1 MCIRDSGNGC
11 VRPDSFRTDGD
22 GLLAF
27 HPACQTTYRCL
38 LYTSV
43 KGLNLSQMRF
53 LGHLNL
59 LNPLKRFAVLLHVK
73 GLKNPKSLIFAYWD
87 T

>member
-1 MCIRDSGNGC
+1 MFTVSGAG
-11 VRPDSFRTDGD
+11 
-22 GLLAF
+22 GL
-27 HPACQTTYRCL
+27 RGGGGGVWVGG
-38 LYTSV
+38 V